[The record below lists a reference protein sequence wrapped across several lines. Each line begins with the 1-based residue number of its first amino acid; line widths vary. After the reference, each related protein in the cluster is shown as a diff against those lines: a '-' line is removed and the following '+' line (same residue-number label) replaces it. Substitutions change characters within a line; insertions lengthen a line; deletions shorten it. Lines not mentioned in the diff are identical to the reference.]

1 MQLILKKGINTE
13 TEDEISTLIQ
23 KERSEIIYENF
34 QYTQVV
40 SSLVFLYSRF
50 ILPHCSCIIVIV
62 IWIFSESNQYKNI
75 KVIFMKKKG
84 KSCKSVKL
92 PSALRGILK

>member
-62 IWIFSESNQYKNI
+62 I
-75 KVIFMKKKG
+75 
-84 KSCKSVKL
+84 
-92 PSALRGILK
+92 